1 MESTPPILS
10 NKSYEESSV
19 FTPANLLREARRQKH
34 LVKCNVPKICILD
47 PDGDILH
54 YLLRSGNAKV
64 NNCWACYHTKMYS
77 FWYKDIEIGI
87 IGNAVGASFAVLI
100 AEQLMASNCKAI
112 ISITS
117 AGILKGP
124 IDNPQYILITEAI
137 RDEGTSYLFC
147 SFN

>member
-54 YLLRSGNAKV
+54 YLLRSGKAKV

-77 FWYKDIEIGI
+77 FL
-87 IGNAVGASFAVLI
+87 V
-100 AEQLMASNCKAI
+100 
-112 ISITS
+112 
-117 AGILKGP
+117 
-124 IDNPQYILITEAI
+124 
-137 RDEGTSYLFC
+137 
-147 SFN
+147 